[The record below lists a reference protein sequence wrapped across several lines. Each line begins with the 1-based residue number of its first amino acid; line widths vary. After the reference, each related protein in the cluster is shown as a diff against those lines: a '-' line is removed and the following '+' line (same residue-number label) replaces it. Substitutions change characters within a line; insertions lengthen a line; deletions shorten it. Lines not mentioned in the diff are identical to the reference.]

1 MKTEYAI
8 LNVTVDNAPLNNHNV
23 LFESQDTSEII
34 KNIVECNCT
43 DDDSCVEIYRVTD
56 DGDFYDGSDFD
67 TISNF
72 KKRFGWGDI
81 NV

>member
-8 LNVTVDNAPLNNHNV
+8 LNVTVDNAQLNHNVLV
-23 LFESQDTSEII
+23 LFESQDASEII
-34 KNIVECNCT
+34 KHIVECNCT

-56 DGDFYDGSDFD
+56 DGYFYDGSDFD

-72 KKRFGWGDI
+72 QKRFG
-81 NV
+81 